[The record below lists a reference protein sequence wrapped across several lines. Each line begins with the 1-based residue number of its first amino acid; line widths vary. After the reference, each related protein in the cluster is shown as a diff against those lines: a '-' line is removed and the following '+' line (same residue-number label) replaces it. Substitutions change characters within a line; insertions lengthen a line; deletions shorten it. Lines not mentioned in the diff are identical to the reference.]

1 MSINYEDISF
11 VGEQYIKEFARQLI
25 NKKEKELK
33 DNNDFSERTLSK
45 LFEKYSYDKIFKSEY
60 ETFLIHGLI
69 LSCISEYHD
78 QIRNKLLENGIDIGE
93 IDMEAQP
100 LRIKL
105 LKNINGEDNL

>member
-11 VGEQYIKEFARQLI
+11 AGEQYIKEFARQLI
-25 NKKEKELK
+25 NKEGKELK

-69 LSCISEYHD
+69 LRCISEYHD
-78 QIRNKLLENGIDIGE
+78 QLRNKLLENGIDIGE
-93 IDMEAQP
+93 IDTESQP
-100 LRIKL
+100 LRRKH
-105 LKNINGEDNL
+105 LKNINDEESL